1 MGLLCTAG
9 RPTSPKVRGQRL
21 AAVTAHDLRPDW
33 PHKVEGQRRWHHQ
46 LDNRRTDACA
56 ATENGCQQLRGW
68 TSGGPRPSRTPSLA
82 PRRTTTA
89 RRALPK
95 TIYMCVRRQL
105 RIYKLWV
112 WVSRIAFGVR
122 CVSAQPQT
130 EGRWPRGGFP
140 ARGVPVYI
148 TLNRET
154 RPECC
159 SRAQVCVIPLFA
171 PLDHSWSSASTW
183 RRYSRRSS

>member
-1 MGLLCTAG
+1 MLTVGLLCTAG

-21 AAVTAHDLRPDW
+21 AAVAAHDLRPDW
-33 PHKVEGQRRWHHQ
+33 PHKVDLGEGQRHQ

-105 RIYKLWV
+105 RNINYEVRFTRMAISFYSHTLTRRNRSHEAV
-112 WVSRIAFGVR
+112 RGPVS
-122 CVSAQPQT
+122 P
-130 EGRWPRGGFP
+130 
-140 ARGVPVYI
+140 
-148 TLNRET
+148 RET
-154 RPECC
+154 TSLKKRMRLLLAWYRNSSTLFRNLPPSC
-159 SRAQVCVIPLFA
+159 S
-171 PLDHSWSSASTW
+171 
-183 RRYSRRSS
+183 